1 MVHDIQIQRRPG
13 ALRVFQP
20 GISGL
25 RPAVGGLLRRLTVG
39 RRRHVGGAAGSGVD
53 SGMNLDTHP
62 IPAERIERRILL
74 VRGQKVLLDR
84 DLAELYGV
92 ETRALNQAVRRN
104 IDRFPADFMFALD
117 RDEILRISQF
127 VTSSG
132 TAELK
137 YSKSVLAFTEQGVAM
152 LSGVLGSAR
161 AVEVDIAIL
170 RTFVQVRQWLSTHAD
185 LARKLAGLEQ
195 KYDEQFR
202 AVLDAIRELMEPPT
216 PAQQRE
222 IGFHTNLPEPASKP
236 RARSRAKV
244 SP

>member
-1 MVHDIQIQRRPG
+1 M
-13 ALRVFQP
+13 
-20 GISGL
+20 S
-25 RPAVGGLLRRLTVG
+25 T
-39 RRRHVGGAAGSGVD
+39 D
-53 SGMNLDTHP
+53 SNL

-92 ETRALNQAVRRN
+92 ETRVLNQAVRRN
-104 IDRFPADFMFALD
+104 IDRFPEDFMFALS
-117 RDEILRISQF
+117 REEILRISQT

-132 TAELK
+132 QAELK

-152 LSGVLGSAR
+152 LSGVLNSPR
-161 AVEVDIAIL
+161 AVEVNIAIM
-170 RTFVQVRQWLSTHAD
+170 RTFVQLRQWLSTHAD
-185 LARKLAGLEQ
+185 LARKLASLER

-202 AVLDAIRELMEPPT
+202 AVFDAIRELMEPPT
-216 PAQQRE
+216 PAQKRE

-236 RARSRAKV
+236 KPRSRAKV